1 MNGLSINR
9 IWEALA
15 ALEREAERQSW
26 TAKTSEEWE
35 QQRYIKRTAAEALAE
50 YRILSEAMPRLRSLS
65 AEAGRSYDRYVTRY
79 REDEGGCSCHISPP
93 CSYCTRETE
102 DEAA

>member
-1 MNGLSINR
+1 MNELSINR

-15 ALEREAERQSW
+15 VFEREADRQSW
-26 TAKTSEEWE
+26 TAKTSAEWE
-35 QQRYIKRTAAEALAE
+35 QQRHIKRIAAEALAE

-65 AEAGRSYDRYVTRY
+65 AEAGRSYDRYVMQY